1 MLTTAQSPNDHRPP
15 LPGERGEQ
23 TDRGVASGRPARNET
38 RHVWGGGKKK
48 GRERK
53 NTGTTREPTTGTDRT
68 DPRKSGKPAARVG
81 PPRAPRGGSR
91 HPPPHTTAASG
102 TAAAGGGGS
111 WSLRES
117 RPNDRL
123 PYGPHRRPWGRQG
136 DPPGVFKP
144 PRRNA
149 TARYPGQE
157 RGGHARPEKRGI
169 GTGEPTRDT
178 HIPPHAT
185 TAPAN
190 VEKPEPRRG
199 WVPGEQSARPDDRTP
214 PGRVKNP

>member
-1 MLTTAQSPNDHRPP
+1 MESEGEPPERPTDFPTGPTAP
-15 LPGERGEQ
+15 
-23 TDRGVASGRPARNET
+23 
-38 RHVWGGGKKK
+38 
-48 GRERK
+48 
-53 NTGTTREPTTGTDRT
+53 
-68 DPRKSGKPAARVG
+68 
-81 PPRAPRGGSR
+81 
-91 HPPPHTTAASG
+91 
-102 TAAAGGGGS
+102 
-111 WSLRES
+111 
-117 RPNDRL
+117 
-123 PYGPHRRPWGRQG
+123 RPWGRQG

>member
-1 MLTTAQSPNDHRPP
+1 MEPEGEPPERPTSLRAP
-15 LPGERGEQ
+15 PPP
-23 TDRGVASGRPARNET
+23 DP
-38 RHVWGGGKKK
+38 GGG
-48 GRERK
+48 
-53 NTGTTREPTTGTDRT
+53 
-68 DPRKSGKPAARVG
+68 
-81 PPRAPRGGSR
+81 RA
-91 HPPPHTTAASG
+91 T
-102 TAAAGGGGS
+102 
-111 WSLRES
+111 
-117 RPNDRL
+117 
-123 PYGPHRRPWGRQG
+123 
-136 DPPGVFKP
+136 PPGGFKP